1 MTDKDFLSQIDRVHE
16 LLGDKPKELLEDDVL
31 ICECFCVSVGDI
43 REVCGETKLVD
54 IEKLQQLFHFS
65 QGCGTCIQRKNEW
78 FDLIF

>member
-1 MTDKDFLSQIDRVHE
+1 MTDKDFLSQIDRVDE
-16 LLGDKPKELLEDDVL
+16 LLGEMPKALLDDDVL

-54 IEKLQQLFHFS
+54 IEKLQQQFHFS

>member
-1 MTDKDFLSQIDRVHE
+1 MTDKDFLSQIDRVQD

-43 REVCGETKLVD
+43 REVCDETKLVD
-54 IEKLQQLFHFS
+54 IEKLQQQFHFS
-65 QGCGTCIQRKNEW
+65 QGCGTCMRRKNEW